1 MYLKRDCLSFL
12 EIPIQNTSLLEYQ
25 STIYLPE
32 YQSTMVFYYDWHL
45 APAIT
50 EIWWSS
56 KTSITLIDLFDLY
69 QEMYHSLDPGVR
81 IVQRFLSL
89 LVT

>member
-12 EIPIQNTSLLEYQ
+12 EIPIQNTSLL
-25 STIYLPE
+25 E

-69 QEMYHSLDPGVR
+69 QEMYHSLDPGVP

-89 LVT
+89 VT

>member
-1 MYLKRDCLSFL
+1 VYLKRDCLSFL
-12 EIPIQNTSLLEYQ
+12 EIPIQNTSLL
-25 STIYLPE
+25 E

-69 QEMYHSLDPGVR
+69 QEMYHSLDPGVP

>member
-12 EIPIQNTSLLEYQ
+12 EIPIQNTSLL
-25 STIYLPE
+25 E

-69 QEMYHSLDPGVR
+69 QEMYHSLDPGVP
-81 IVQRFLSL
+81 IVHRFLSL

>member
-12 EIPIQNTSLLEYQ
+12 EIPIQNTSLL
-25 STIYLPE
+25 E

-69 QEMYHSLDPGVR
+69 QEMYHSLDPGVP